1 MITSDGTTRDTSGS
15 SSTTTTD
22 ENKPAEEEEEEVVES
37 KTEFNA
43 IFGSDKDLPVHADQ
57 LLFDEHDEQAEGDM
71 LRGRPWEDDERFAG
85 SSGSLREE
93 GEGEGVQVRQGGQGG
108 RVGKGGKVD
117 EPKSPLEHEEV
128 ESEVEP
134 VLSEARTVRG
144 SGSPAAVESSSSSS
158 SSTAAASTSA
168 PTPAPSASL
177 ESGAPSSSSNDGGAS
192 SSNNGS
198 SSGNN
203 GNSPPGNSG
212 NNGNS
217 GGNNGGDAPPP
228 KTTTGKEV
236 AKVSIPDEYPQVL
249 ALPITRR
256 PLFPGFYK
264 AVTITSPPV
273 IKAIRTLLQRGQPY
287 IGAFLLKDSNAD
299 SDVITSPD
307 QVYPVGVFAQITS
320 VFGAGDGQGA
330 DGKSLPPAEGEEGK
344 RESLTAVLYPHRRI
358 RIDELLTQRP
368 VASGSSASASVEGA
382 DKRGE
387 VIEPSAPLSEVG
399 KPEAEVAS
407 FELADVPTPE
417 QIERDM
423 HPKSGA
429 GAGAGATST
438 SSVETP
444 PQSHISFLHSMVP
457 EISLTNV
464 SNLELEPF
472 NKDDQMIKAV
482 MNELLSVFK
491 DIAQLAPIFREQIT
505 SFTINQSSSNVFED
519 PDKLADFAAA
529 VSSGDVQE
537 LQGVL
542 ESLSVQDRLQKAL
555 TILKK
560 ELINAQLQSKIARDV
575 ETKLHKR
582 QREVYLMEQLKGIKK
597 ELGMDSDG
605 KDKLV
610 EGFKEK
616 AGKLAMPEGVK
627 TVFDEEINKLM
638 HLEPAASEFKWV
650 RVGAFRR

>member
-1 MITSDGTTRDTSGS
+1 MLFTTHSLG
-15 SSTTTTD
+15 
-22 ENKPAEEEEEEVVES
+22 
-37 KTEFNA
+37 A
-43 IFGSDKDLPVHADQ
+43 IA
-57 LLFDEHDEQAEGDM
+57 
-71 LRGRPWEDDERFAG
+71 
-85 SSGSLREE
+85 
-93 GEGEGVQVRQGGQGG
+93 
-108 RVGKGGKVD
+108 
-117 EPKSPLEHEEV
+117 
-128 ESEVEP
+128 
-134 VLSEARTVRG
+134 
-144 SGSPAAVESSSSSS
+144 
-158 SSTAAASTSA
+158 
-168 PTPAPSASL
+168 
-177 ESGAPSSSSNDGGAS
+177 
-192 SSNNGS
+192 
-198 SSGNN
+198 
-203 GNSPPGNSG
+203 
-212 NNGNS
+212 
-217 GGNNGGDAPPP
+217 
-228 KTTTGKEV
+228 
-236 AKVSIPDEYPQVL
+236 
-249 ALPITRR
+249 
-256 PLFPGFYK
+256 GFYK

-320 VFGAGDGQGA
+320 VFGAGDGGVGQ
-330 DGKSLPPAEGEEGK
+330 DGKTIATGDQDK
-344 RESLTAVLYPHRRI
+344 KESLTAVLYPHRRI

-368 VASGSSASASVEGA
+368 AAASSSDGA
-382 DKRGE
+382 EKPSE
-387 VIEPSAPLSEVG
+387 VIEPSSPRSEVG

-407 FELADVPTPE
+407 FELADVPTVEEIE
-417 QIERDM
+417 QDM
-423 HPKSGA
+423 HPKSA
-429 GAGAGATST
+429 SST
-438 SSVETP
+438 SPSDTAAA

-464 SNLELEPF
+464 SNLDLEPF

-505 SFTINQSSSNVFED
+505 SFTINQSSSNVFDD

-627 TVFDEEINKLM
+627 HVFDEEINKLM
-638 HLEPAASEFKWV
+638 HLEPAASEFK
-650 RVGAFRR
+650 

>member
-1 MITSDGTTRDTSGS
+1 MSCY
-15 SSTTTTD
+15 
-22 ENKPAEEEEEEVVES
+22 
-37 KTEFNA
+37 
-43 IFGSDKDLPVHADQ
+43 
-57 LLFDEHDEQAEGDM
+57 
-71 LRGRPWEDDERFAG
+71 
-85 SSGSLREE
+85 SLAC
-93 GEGEGVQVRQGGQGG
+93 
-108 RVGKGGKVD
+108 
-117 EPKSPLEHEEV
+117 L
-128 ESEVEP
+128 
-134 VLSEARTVRG
+134 
-144 SGSPAAVESSSSSS
+144 
-158 SSTAAASTSA
+158 
-168 PTPAPSASL
+168 
-177 ESGAPSSSSNDGGAS
+177 
-192 SSNNGS
+192 
-198 SSGNN
+198 
-203 GNSPPGNSG
+203 
-212 NNGNS
+212 
-217 GGNNGGDAPPP
+217 
-228 KTTTGKEV
+228 
-236 AKVSIPDEYPQVL
+236 I
-249 ALPITRR
+249 
-256 PLFPGFYK
+256 GFYK

-320 VFGAGDGQGA
+320 VFGAGDGVGQ
-330 DGKSLPPAEGEEGK
+330 DGKTIEGATGSDGEK
-344 RESLTAVLYPHRRI
+344 KESLTAVLYPHRRI
-358 RIDELLTQRP
+358 RIDELLTERP
-368 VASGSSASASVEGA
+368 AQGQSASEQEETSGKVEKPSEVVEPVEG
-382 DKRGE
+382 
-387 VIEPSAPLSEVG
+387 G

-407 FELADVPTPE
+407 FELADVPTVE
-417 QIERDM
+417 EIQQDM
-423 HPKSGA
+423 HPRSDAKS
-429 GAGAGATST
+429 TEPN
-438 SSVETP
+438 SSSAP
-444 PQSHISFLHSMVP
+444 APQSHISFLHSMVP

-464 SNLELEPF
+464 SNLDLEPF

-505 SFTINQSSSNVFED
+505 SFTINQSSSNVFDD

-650 RVGAFRR
+650 IETLRTVSWLRG